1 MEELDKAHK
10 ALLKMKNIESKTKMY
25 SKRIN
30 NSTVVYSNKQE
41 NIELYEE
48 ACR

>member
-1 MEELDKAHK
+1 MDELDKAHK
-10 ALLKMKNIESKTKMY
+10 ALLKMKEIESKTKMY
-25 SKRIN
+25 GKKIN
-30 NSTVVYSNKQE
+30 SNTVVYSNKQE